1 MNELETLL
9 LRIRGLV
16 SVRELLRQRGAS
28 DEELE
33 EHSAEIGR
41 LQGGSRRRCGAT
53 SRRTRVTGPR
63 DAGAA
68 GRPGAY
74 SFPVM

>member
-1 MNELETLL
+1 MTEIETLL

-16 SVRELLRQRGAS
+16 GVRELLRARGAS

-41 LQGGSRRRCGAT
+41 LQWRLAQQVRRSLAVDPDDR
-53 SRRTRVTGPR
+53 
-63 DAGAA
+63 AA
-68 GRPGAY
+68 
-74 SFPVM
+74 